1 MLGKRLNPLD
11 MDKEVNMMKTAEARL
26 YAACPYMQRI
36 III

>member
-26 YAACPYMQRI
+26 YAACPYMRE
-36 III
+36 